1 MRAWL
6 RRRAAIADD
15 LGVRF
20 SRSLRLALLAAML
33 AAACSKPPVP
43 PLHIERNLLTV
54 DNHTD
59 RDWLDVE
66 IWINRQYR
74 VTARRI
80 AAHTRFSAALDMF
93 VAGWGQRFDVHRQR
107 VDSLELTAHEPGGK
121 AVLERLGP
129 DPRRAKP

>member
-1 MRAWL
+1 MRVSL
-6 RRRAAIADD
+6 
-15 LGVRF
+15 
-20 SRSLRLALLAAML
+20 SLRAVLIAATL
-33 AAACSKPPVP
+33 TAGCSKPPVE

-74 VTARRI
+74 VTSRRI

-93 VAGWGQRFDVHRQR
+93 VAGWGQRFDVRRQR
-107 VDSLELTAHEPGGK
+107 VDTLELKAHEPGGTP
-121 AVLERLGP
+121 VLHRLGP